1 MPLHFFHP
9 QCLEL
14 HSKTYLL
21 NFTASLWQC
30 SRSDI
35 GPLPPVLGCF
45 MAPHGPASP
54 PGQAELG
61 RAVPGWAT
69 CRKSGQNRM
78 PSSTLTEIINQ

>member
-35 GPLPPVLGCF
+35 VPLPHMLGCF
-45 MAPHGPASP
+45 MVPL
-54 PGQAELG
+54 GQHHLQAGLSWAELSQAG
-61 RAVPGWAT
+61 PPAERADKTGCLRV
-69 CRKSGQNRM
+69 R
-78 PSSTLTEIINQ
+78 